1 MKLRTFERL
10 WHEFND
16 KYFDGAM
23 LPPKFRRTRS
33 NDYWAC
39 YMDTDGQGT
48 IVVNYANHYQMIAIF
63 FHEMVHQYV
72 DEVLGGE
79 KHHHGELFWKTYY
92 ERAPYGMPIA
102 ESF

>member
-1 MKLRTFERL
+1 MRLRTFERL
-10 WHEFND
+10 WHKFNAEV
-16 KYFDGAM
+16 FGNAM
-23 LPPKFRRTRS
+23 YCPRFARTRS

-39 YMDTDGQGT
+39 YMDTEPQST
-48 IVVNYANHYQMIAIF
+48 IVVNYRNHRHMLAIF

-79 KHHHGELFWKTYY
+79 EHHHGELFWRTYY
-92 ERAPYGMPIA
+92 EFAPIGMPIA